1 MKLINRKLG
10 DGIHVKHGFAFLG
23 EHFSDQGK
31 YILLTPGNFYEEGGF
46 KSRPEKDRYYIGIF
60 PSDYLLKKDDLI
72 VAMTEQVPG
81 LLGSSA
87 FIPKDNTYL
96 HNQRL
101 GLVDEIDKDFFDK
114 KYLYHLFN
122 SRGVRSQIYGSASGT
137 KVRHTSPGRI
147 YKVKIL
153 VPDVVKQKEISS
165 IIENYNQLIRTN
177 RRRIQLLEKSARFLF
192 REWFVYFRF
201 PGHEKVKIV
210 DSVPDGWKKTTL
222 GNVANR
228 IKKNY
233 SINDEDLNLVDLA
246 RINSRTLAVTDV
258 GVASDLET
266 ARIIFEK
273 DDILFSSIR
282 PYLHK
287 VVLAPFRGITNTSIF
302 VIRAKNPIYRAYIT
316 LLLFSNYA
324 IQFANQHSTGTKM
337 PVVKWGSVSKL
348 PALIPHQTI
357 MEDFQN
363 MVWPML
369 EQIQLA
375 YFQNRKLAHARDL
388 LLLRLMSGAIEVSE
402 SNIEI
407 SKEAET

>member
-1 MKLINRKLG
+1 M
-10 DGIHVKHGFAFLG
+10 
-23 EHFSDQGK
+23 
-31 YILLTPGNFYEEGGF
+31 LLTTRAPVGYVAIGKTELSTNQGF
-46 KSRPEKDRYYIGIF
+46 KNLICDEKKADPEFIY
-60 PSDYLLKKDDLI
+60 YLLKKNKSFLQSHATGSTFGELSGSRLRNLEFNLPELNIQKKIAQSLISYDDLI
-72 VAMTEQVPG
+72 A
-81 LLGSSA
+81 
-87 FIPKDNTYL
+87 IN
-96 HNQRL
+96 H
-101 GLVDEIDKDFFDK
+101 
-114 KYLYHLFN
+114 
-122 SRGVRSQIYGSASGT
+122 
-137 KVRHTSPGRI
+137 
-147 YKVKIL
+147 
-153 VPDVVKQKEISS
+153 
-165 IIENYNQLIRTN
+165 
-177 RRRIQLLEKSARFLF
+177 RRIQLLEEAARLLF

-210 DSVPDGWKKTTL
+210 DGVPEGWKKTTL
-222 GNVANR
+222 GNIANR

-233 SINDEDLNLVDLA
+233 SINDEDLSLVDLA

-266 ARIIFEK
+266 ARIIFEI

-282 PYLHK
+282 LYLHK
-287 VVLAPFRGITNTSIF
+287 VVLAPFRGITNTSVF

-316 LLLFSNYA
+316 LLLFSDYA

-375 YFQNRKLAHARDL
+375 YFQNQKLTKARDL
-388 LLLRLMSGAIEVSE
+388 LLPRLMSGEIEV
-402 SNIEI
+402 
-407 SKEAET
+407 

>member
-1 MKLINRKLG
+1 MSKLVNYVDIILGGTPATNRPDFWDGEIPWVSIVDFTDAKKIYTTEKTITESGLRQSNTKLLDEG
-10 DGIHVKHGFAFLG
+10 DIIVSARGTVGKVVICGKKMAFNQSCYALSTKDNNKLSQNYLFYLLQEKIKYLKQMAVG
-23 EHFSDQGK
+23 GVFNTIIKSTLEKVPVELPDISIQGK
-31 YILLTPGNFYEEGGF
+31 IADILSAY
-46 KSRPEKDRYYIGIF
+46 
-60 PSDYLLKKDDLI
+60 DDLI
-72 VAMTEQVPG
+72 NV
-81 LLGSSA
+81 
-87 FIPKDNTYL
+87 
-96 HNQRL
+96 
-101 GLVDEIDKDFFDK
+101 
-114 KYLYHLFN
+114 
-122 SRGVRSQIYGSASGT
+122 
-137 KVRHTSPGRI
+137 
-147 YKVKIL
+147 
-153 VPDVVKQKEISS
+153 
-165 IIENYNQLIRTN
+165 N
-177 RRRIQLLEKSARFLF
+177 RRRIQLLEEAARLLF

-201 PGHEKVKIV
+201 PGYEKVKIV
-210 DSVPDGWKKTTL
+210 DGVPGGWKKTTL

-363 MVWPML
+363 MVWPIL

-375 YFQNRKLAHARDL
+375 YFQNQKLAQARNL
-388 LLLRLMSGAIEVSE
+388 LLPRLMSG
-402 SNIEI
+402 EI
-407 SKEAET
+407 GV